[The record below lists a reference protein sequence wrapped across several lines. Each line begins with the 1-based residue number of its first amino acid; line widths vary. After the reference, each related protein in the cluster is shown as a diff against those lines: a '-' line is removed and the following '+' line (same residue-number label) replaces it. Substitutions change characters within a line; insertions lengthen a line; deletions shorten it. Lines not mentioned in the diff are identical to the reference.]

1 MSELRFDDRVAIVTG
16 AGGGLG
22 REYALLLAS
31 RGARVLVNDYGG
43 DTRGRGRS
51 TGPAAAVAK
60 EIEAEGG
67 IAAANGESVAE
78 SEGGAAIVRDAIDR
92 FGRVDIVV
100 HNAGIGS
107 GVGAFEDLEDEHIRA
122 VIGTH
127 LFGAFHVLRPAW
139 RVMKEQGYGR
149 VVNTSSSTALG
160 VDGSFDYPAAKA
172 GLIGLS
178 RSLAVDGR
186 QHGIRVNAIMP
197 LAYTRMAA
205 GVRNQ
210 AVREWMEGTFPPRKV
225 AALVA
230 YLCHEEVPVSGD
242 IFSVGGGRAAR
253 VTTTVYPG
261 FKEDEPTL
269 ESIRDHWDEVM
280 AGGDPQIALDGAV
293 DAALMDDGFSAIDGA
308 SLKEAPSA
316 SDPASAKDAAS

>member
-1 MSELRFDDRVAIVTG
+1 MLHMTELRFDDRVAIVTG

-31 RGARVLVNDYGG
+31 RGAKVLVNDYGG

-51 TGPAAAVAK
+51 DEPAAAVAK
-60 EIEAEGG
+60 EIESEGG
-67 IAAANGESVAE
+67 IAAPNAQSVAE
-78 SEGGAAIVRDAIDR
+78 SEGGAAIVQDAIDR
-92 FGRVDIVV
+92 WGRVDIVV
-100 HNAGIGS
+100 HNAGIG
-107 GVGAFEDLEDEHIRA
+107 GGIGAFEDLEDRHIEA

-178 RSLAVDGR
+178 RSLAIDGENY
-186 QHGIRVNAIMP
+186 GIKVNAIMP

-205 GVRNQ
+205 GVQNQ
-210 AVREWMEGTFPPRKV
+210 AVREWMERTFPPRKV

-230 YLCHEEVPVSGD
+230 YLCHEDVPVTGD

-253 VTTTVYPG
+253 IATTVYPG
-261 FKEDEPTL
+261 FKEDDPTL

-280 AGGDPQIALDGAV
+280 AGGDPQIALGGAV
-293 DAALMDDGFSAIDGA
+293 DAAMMDDGYAAIDRA
-308 SLKEAPSA
+308 SLADS
-316 SDPASAKDAAS
+316 

>member
-1 MSELRFDDRVAIVTG
+1 MAKLRFDDRVAIVTG

-22 REYALLLAS
+22 REYARLLAS

-51 TGPAAAVAK
+51 EEPAAAVAK
-60 EIEAEGG
+60 EIEAAGG
-67 IAAANGESVAE
+67 VAASNAESVAE
-78 SEGGAAIVRDAIDR
+78 SAGGSAIVQDAFDR
-92 FGRVDIVV
+92 WGRVDIVV
-100 HNAGIGS
+100 HNAGIGA
-107 GVGAFEDLEDEHIRA
+107 GTGAFEDLRDEEIHA

-139 RVMKEQGYGR
+139 RIMKAQGYGR

-160 VDGSFDYPAAKA
+160 VDGSFDYPSAKA

-178 RSLAVDGR
+178 RSLAVDGKN
-186 QHGIRVNAIMP
+186 HGIKVNVIMP

-205 GVRNQ
+205 GVRNR

-230 YLCHEEVPVSGD
+230 YLCHEEVPVTGD
-242 IFSVGGGRAAR
+242 VFSVGGGRAAR
-253 VTTTVYPG
+253 ITTSVYPG
-261 FKEDEPTL
+261 FKEDEPSL
-269 ESIRDHWDEVM
+269 ESVRDHWQEVM
-280 AGGDPQIALDGAV
+280 AGGDPLIALDGAV
-293 DAALMDDGFSAIDGA
+293 DAALMDDGYAAIDGA
-308 SLKEAPSA
+308 SLRESPPGGEGS
-316 SDPASAKDAAS
+316 SI

>member
-1 MSELRFDDRVAIVTG
+1 MTELRFDDRVAIVTG

-51 TGPAAAVAK
+51 DDPAVSVAK
-60 EIEAEGG
+60 EIEARGG
-67 IAAANGESVAE
+67 IAAANAESVSE
-78 SEGGAAIVRDAIDR
+78 SEGGAAIVQDAIDR
-92 FGRVDIVV
+92 WGHVDIVV
-100 HNAGIGS
+100 HNAGIG
-107 GVGAFEDLEDEHIRA
+107 GGIGAFEDLKDKHIQA

-127 LFGAFHVLRPAW
+127 LLGAFNVLRPAW
-139 RVMKEQGYGR
+139 RVMKARGYGR
-149 VVNTSSSTALG
+149 VVNTSSATALG

-178 RSLAVDGR
+178 RCLAADGK
-186 QHGIRVNAIMP
+186 QHGIKVNAIMP

-205 GVRNQ
+205 GVRNK
-210 AVREWMEGTFPPRKV
+210 AIRVWMEGTFPPRKV

-230 YLCHEEVPVSGD
+230 YLCHEDVPVTGD

-253 VTTTVYPG
+253 VTTNVYPG

-269 ESIRDHWDEVM
+269 ESIRDHWDQVM
-280 AGGDPQIALDGAV
+280 SGGDALIALDGAV
-293 DAALMDDGFSAIDGA
+293 DAGLMDDGFSAISGV
-308 SLKEAPSA
+308 SLEDS
-316 SDPASAKDAAS
+316 